1 AFRRFDADSSGHL
14 DANECKNMCAYLGWG
29 LEEASLMDLELRH
42 SQPGKGY
49 EDNE

>member
-1 AFRRFDADSSGHL
+1 MAQSLPR
-14 DANECKNMCAYLGWG
+14 CAYLGWG

-49 EDNE
+49 EDNEDADPRVLRSG